1 MIPVA
6 LIAEAIPM
14 LMGAAR
20 LIRGLLP
27 DEEQK
32 LLVKWADLLKEASQ
46 ARTRNTPMP
55 DAWKTE
61 VRQFLSD
68 LTLRRKF
75 SPAYQYEQSVAVPVD
90 LLTDIVDLL
99 VGGWS
104 SGSTWS
110 LKNLMGR
117 DPEKERMFWSET
129 IASATEDVILQ
140 GLEVLVAK
148 RGRTRAYSP
157 TPAIN
162 CDVDWVADVGMYLI
176 G

>member
-20 LIRGLLP
+20 VIRGLLP
-27 DEEQK
+27 DEEIK
-32 LLVKWADLLKEASQ
+32 LLVQWANMLKAGPTSP
-46 ARTRNTPMP
+46 ANVTG
-55 DAWKTE
+55 AWKTE

-68 LTLRRKF
+68 LTTRRKF
-75 SPAYQYEQSVAVPVD
+75 SPAYQYAQEIDVPED

-104 SGSTWS
+104 TGSRWS
-110 LKNLMGR
+110 LKNLMR
-117 DPEKERMFWSET
+117 DPEKDRRGWAAT
-129 IASATEDVILQ
+129 IATSKPDLILAELEDW
-140 GLEVLVAK
+140 VAK

-157 TPAIN
+157 YPAIA
-162 CDVDWVADVGMYLI
+162 CDQDWVADVGSYLI

>member
-6 LIAEAIPM
+6 LLTEAIPM

-20 LIRGLLP
+20 VIRGLLP
-27 DEEQK
+27 DEEIK
-32 LLVKWADLLKEASQ
+32 LLVAWADLLKSGPTKAEEV
-46 ARTRNTPMP
+46 T
-55 DAWKTE
+55 DAWKE
-61 VRQFLSD
+61 DVRQFLSN
-68 LTLRRKF
+68 LTTRRKF
-75 SPAYQYEQSVAVPVD
+75 SPAYQYVQEIAVPED

-104 SGSTWS
+104 TGSRWS

-117 DPEKERMFWSET
+117 DPEKDRKGWADT
-129 IASATEDVILQ
+129 IATGKPDLILAELEDWT
-140 GLEVLVAK
+140 AR

-157 TPAIN
+157 YPAIN
-162 CDVDWVADVGMYLI
+162 VDQDWLADCGMYLI